1 MVGRGEKRLSV
12 FFFLLFHFLVFHKF
26 IYFNWRLITLQYCI
40 GIRFLKEKVPIY
52 PIAIIVY
59 AYLLWKK

>member
-1 MVGRGEKRLSV
+1 MVGRGEKRLSF

-40 GIRFLKEKVPIY
+40 GIVIHQHESATGDCLF
-52 PIAIIVY
+52 
-59 AYLLWKK
+59 